1 MELTITPL
9 HGDPRFAAEVTGL
22 DLAAGVEDAV
32 IRGIERA
39 MDQHGVLVFRNQHF
53 EPAQQVA
60 FTKRFGPLEYGFN
73 KMLNRSESRLKHIEI
88 ADISNVTD
96 DGEIAD
102 RNHRRIVNNMAN
114 QLWHSDVSFQDPPAR
129 FSMLYS
135 VLNPSWGGETEF
147 ADMRAA
153 CDDLDTR
160 LKQQISAL
168 QAEHFSLHSRFVLGD
183 TQYTQAQIDAIPK
196 AHWPLV
202 RKHPGSGRPLLFIG
216 AHASHV
222 LDIPIAEGRILLA
235 ELLEHATQPAY
246 VYRHTWQVGDFVIWD
261 NRAVLHRGRRY
272 DLTERRELRR
282 TTTMDV
288 DSRQPDAADAAS
300 AAADPA

>member
-9 HGDPRFAAEVTGL
+9 HSDPRFAAEVNGL
-22 DLAAGVEDAV
+22 NLAAGVDDDV
-32 IRGIERA
+32 IKAIELA
-39 MDQHGVLVFRNQHF
+39 LDKHGVLILRNQHLD
-53 EPAQQVA
+53 PGQQID

-73 KMLNRSESRLKHIEI
+73 KMLNKSESRLKHIEI

-96 DGEIAD
+96 DGKIAD

-114 QLWHSDVSFQDPPAR
+114 QLWHSDVSFQNPPAR

-153 CDDLDTR
+153 YDDLEPR
-160 LKQQISAL
+160 LKQHIAEL

-183 TQYTQAQIDAIPK
+183 TQYTQDQIDAIPK
-196 AHWPLV
+196 ARWPLV
-202 RKHPGSGRPLLFIG
+202 RIHPGSGRPLLFIG

-222 LDIPIAEGRILLA
+222 VDMPVAEGRVLLTD
-235 ELLEHATQPAY
+235 LLEQATQPAH
-246 VYRHTWQVGDFVIWD
+246 VYRHQWQTGDFVIWD

-272 DLTERRELRR
+272 DLAERRELRR

-288 DSRQPDAADAAS
+288 GQDHPK
-300 AAADPA
+300 